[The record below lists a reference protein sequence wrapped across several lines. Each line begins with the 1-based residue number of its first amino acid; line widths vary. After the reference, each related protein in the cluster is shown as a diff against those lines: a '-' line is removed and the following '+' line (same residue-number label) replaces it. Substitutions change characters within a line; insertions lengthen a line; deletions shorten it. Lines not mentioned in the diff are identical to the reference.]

1 MRTSAVEALDSRI
14 VEAFR
19 YAGAS
24 ACLATRSI
32 ASFFRRPFEAAPILE
47 QMESLGLKSLTI
59 VCLTSLF
66 TGMVFCLQTG
76 SAFVRFGAK
85 SYVAKVIA
93 IAITRELGPILV
105 SLIVSGRAAAGIAA
119 EIGSMKVSDQIDAI
133 RVMGASPVK
142 RLVMPRIIALIIML
156 PLLALIG
163 DVLGIFGGMIVASI
177 ELDIKASYFI
187 SSSLDSLTV
196 EDVLSGIGKCF
207 FFGLIIAGIGCYQGL
222 TTAGGTR
229 GVGISTT
236 KAVVLSSILILLSD
250 LLLTKTFMLL

>member
-1 MRTSAVEALDSRI
+1 MRASAVEALDAWI
-14 VEAFR
+14 IETVR

-24 ACLATRSI
+24 VCLVGRSI
-32 ASFFRRPFEAAPILE
+32 ASLFRRPFEAGPIVE

-142 RLVMPRIIALIIML
+142 RLVMPRIVALVIML

-163 DVLGIFGGMIVASI
+163 DILGIFGGMIVAVI
-177 ELDIKASYFI
+177 ELDIKASFFI
-187 SSSLDSLTV
+187 TSSLDSLTV

-207 FFGLIIAGIGCYQGL
+207 FFGLIIAAIGCYQGL

-236 KAVVLSSILILLSD
+236 RAVVLSSILILLSD
-250 LLLTKTFMLL
+250 LLLTKAFMLL

>member
-1 MRTSAVEALDSRI
+1 VRISVVEALDAWI
-14 VEAFR
+14 IETVR
-19 YAGAS
+19 YTGAS
-24 ACLATRSI
+24 VCLVLRSI
-32 ASFFRRPFEAAPILE
+32 ASLFRRPFEAGPIVE

-119 EIGSMKVSDQIDAI
+119 EIGSMQASDQIDAI

-142 RLVMPRIIALIIML
+142 RLVMPRIVALAIML

-163 DVLGIFGGMIVASI
+163 DILGIFGGMIVAVI
-177 ELDIKASYFI
+177 ELDIKASFFI
-187 SSSLDSLTV
+187 SSALDSLTLG
-196 EDVLSGIGKCF
+196 DVLSGIGKCF
-207 FFGLIIAGIGCYQGL
+207 FFGLIIATIGCYQGL

-236 KAVVLSSILILLSD
+236 RAVVLSSIVILVSD
-250 LLLTKTFMLL
+250 LLLTKAFMLL

>member
-1 MRTSAVEALDSRI
+1 LSSSTVEALDTRI
-14 VEAFR
+14 IETVR
-19 YAGAS
+19 YVGAS
-24 ACLATRSI
+24 IGLVGRAI
-32 ASFFRRPFEAAPILE
+32 ASLFKRPFEAGPIVE

-85 SYVAKVIA
+85 SYVAKVVA

-105 SLIVSGRAAAGIAA
+105 SLIVSGRVAAGIAA

-142 RLVMPRIIALIIML
+142 RLVMPRIVALIIML
-156 PLLALIG
+156 PLLALVG
-163 DVLGIFGGMIVASI
+163 DILGIFGGMIVAAV
-177 ELDIKASYFI
+177 ELDIKPSFFI
-187 SSSLDSLTV
+187 SSSLDSLTL

-207 FFGLIIAGIGCYQGL
+207 FFGFIIAGIGCYQGL

-229 GVGISTT
+229 GVGAATT

-250 LLLTKTFMLL
+250 LLLTKAFMLL

>member
-1 MRTSAVEALDSRI
+1 MASSAIEGLDTRI
-14 VEAFR
+14 IETIR
-19 YAGAS
+19 YVGAS
-24 ACLATRSI
+24 ISLVVKAI
-32 ASFFRRPFEAAPILE
+32 ASLFKRPFEVGPIVE

-59 VCLTSLF
+59 VGLTSLF

-85 SYVAKVIA
+85 SYVSKIVAV
-93 IAITRELGPILV
+93 AITRELGPILV
-105 SLIVSGRAAAGIAA
+105 SLIVSGRVAAGIAA
-119 EIGSMKVSDQIDAI
+119 EIGSMMVSDQIDAM
-133 RVMGASPVK
+133 RVMGASPIK
-142 RLVMPRIIALIIML
+142 RLVMPRVVALFIML

-163 DVLGIFGGMIVASI
+163 DVLGIFGGMIVAAI
-177 ELDIKASYFI
+177 ELDIKASFFI
-187 SSSLDSLTV
+187 SSSLDFLKI

-207 FFGLIIAGIGCYQGL
+207 FFALIIAGVGCYQGL

-250 LLLTKTFMLL
+250 LLLTKAFMLL